1 MTPGVSPGGTR
12 RVGKGTLN
20 TAQENDFMGHGLES
34 LIEEWD
40 GLGVV
45 VSHHRET
52 GSWIFIALHDA
63 TLGRPTGGCRLRTY
77 RSPADGLRDAM
88 RLAEGMTWKWAAMDF
103 RYGGGKSVL
112 AVPGPVAGEARRS
125 LFTRLGHLMNAL
137 NGGYGVGEDLGTT
150 PGDMAFLATVTPY
163 VAGIREDGSAP
174 DPGPFTAVGVFA
186 GIEAAVAHLDG
197 GASLAGKSVLIEGVG
212 DVGEPLARLLG
223 EAGAKV
229 IAADLDEDRARRV
242 AGECG
247 GTVIDCR
254 DVQDTECDVYAPCAV
269 GATVSARTVP
279 LLRCRI
285 VAGSANN
292 QLEVAEDADRLL
304 ERGILYA
311 PDYVINGGGAMAFG
325 LMAKGILDTDRL
337 NARVRSIGGS
347 LAAIFREADA
357 GGESPVVAAR
367 KRARRVLRRAG
378 G

>member
-1 MTPGVSPGGTR
+1 
-12 RVGKGTLN
+12 
-20 TAQENDFMGHGLES
+20 MGHGLES
-34 LIEEWD
+34 LIENWD

-45 VSHHRET
+45 ASSHRET

-77 RSPADGLRDAM
+77 GSPADGLRDAM

-112 AVPGPVAGEARRS
+112 AVPGPLEGEPRRR
-125 LFTRLGHLMNAL
+125 LFARLGHLMNAL

-150 PGDMAFLATVTPY
+150 PRDMAYLATVTPY

-186 GIEAAVAHLDG
+186 GIEAAVSHLDG
-197 GASLAGKSVLIEGVG
+197 APSLAGMTVLIEGVG
-212 DVGEPLARLLG
+212 DVGRPLARMLAR
-223 EAGAKV
+223 AGAKV
-229 IAADLDEDRARRV
+229 IAADLNENRSRRV
-242 AGECG
+242 AAECG
-247 GTVIDCR
+247 GTTADCR
-254 DVQDTECDVYAPCAV
+254 DVPGIECDVYAPCAV
-269 GATVSARTVP
+269 GATVNARTVP

-325 LMAKGILDTDRL
+325 LMEQGISDTDRL
-337 NARVRSIGGS
+337 NARVRSIGRS
-347 LAAIFREADA
+347 LDEIFREAETA
-357 GGESPVVAAR
+357 GESPVVAAR
-367 KRARRVLRRAG
+367 KRARRVLRDNG